1 MPEKQKINILWFG
14 NNLRIRDNESL
25 FKIMQ
30 EDLPFL
36 ALYIFDKTFF
46 SSAQFGFR
54 KIGKFRAQ
62 FLLETVL
69 DLENNLKQKKIP
81 FLKKF
86 GKTEEIFKQIS
97 EDFEVEK
104 IFCQREWT
112 KEEIEL
118 ENEVKAILPD
128 VKWIES
134 YSQLLLEPN
143 FVMDKSD
150 KIPLQFTTFRQKIE
164 KDFKIRNEFNSE
176 QLVYN
181 KYIFDLKIKSDD
193 ITLKTLGFDEFEMH
207 QSTAFP
213 FFGGES
219 EGLQRLNFYF
229 FETKNLSRYKETRN
243 GLIDADYSSKFSAWL
258 ANGSLSAV
266 SIFHEIKKYEAEFGS
281 NESTY
286 WLIFELL
293 WRDFFKY
300 TSMQFRDKIFQ
311 QNGILERE
319 YDFKSDENLVSQWIN
334 GETNS
339 DFINANMLEI
349 KNTGW
354 MSNRGRQ
361 NAASYFCKILK
372 QDWRTGAAYF
382 EEMLIDYDVHSNY
395 GNWMYLAGVGND
407 PRSRTFNAEKQAE
420 QYDYDHKFRNLWQK

>member
-14 NNLRIRDNESL
+14 NDLRIRDNDSL
-25 FKIMQ
+25 FKVMQ

-36 ALYIFDKTFF
+36 AVYIFDETFF
-46 SSAQFGFR
+46 SSTQSGFK
-54 KIGKFRAQ
+54 KIGKFRAK

-69 DLENNLKQKKIP
+69 NLESNLNQKNIP

-86 GKTEEIFKQIS
+86 GQTQDVFKQIS
-97 EDFEVEK
+97 EHFEVEK
-104 IFCQREWT
+104 IFCQKEWT

-118 ENEVKAILPD
+118 ENQIKTIFPD
-128 VKWIES
+128 VKWEKS
-134 YSQLLLEPN
+134 YSQLLLETD
-143 FVMDKSD
+143 FVKEKLD
-150 KIPLQFTTFRQKIE
+150 KIPLLFTTFRQKIE
-164 KDFKIRNEFNSE
+164 RDFKTRNEFDSE
-176 QLVYN
+176 RLVYN
-181 KYIFDLKIKSDD
+181 KSILDLKINSDE
-193 ITLKTLGFDEFEMH
+193 IILQTLGFDDFETH
-207 QSTAFP
+207 PTTAFP
-213 FFGGES
+213 FSGGETY
-219 EGLQRLNFYF
+219 GLQRVNHYF
-229 FETKNLSRYKETRN
+229 FKTKNISRYKETRN
-243 GLIDADYSSKFSAWL
+243 GLIDEDYSSKFSAWL

-286 WLIFELL
+286 WLVFELL

-311 QNGILERE
+311 QKGILEQDYE
-319 YDFKSDENLVSQWIN
+319 WKSDQNLLNQWIN
-334 GETNS
+334 GETDS

-361 NAASYFCKILK
+361 NVTSYFCKILK
-372 QDWRTGAAYF
+372 QGWRIGAAYF

-420 QYDYDHKFRNLWQK
+420 QYDSEQKFRDLWLQ

>member
-14 NNLRIRDNESL
+14 NDLRIRDNESL
-25 FKIMQ
+25 FNVMQ

-36 ALYIFDKTFF
+36 ALYIFDETFF
-46 SSAQFGFR
+46 CSAPLGFK

-62 FLLETVL
+62 FLLDTVL
-69 DLENNLKQKKIP
+69 DLNSNLTQKNIL

-86 GKTEEIFKQIS
+86 GRTQDVFNQIS
-97 EDFEVEK
+97 GQFEIEK
-104 IFCQREWT
+104 IFCQSEWT
-112 KEEIEL
+112 QEEVVLDNKI
-118 ENEVKAILPD
+118 KRILPG
-128 VKWIES
+128 VKWVKS
-134 YSQLLLEPN
+134 YSQLLLQPN
-143 FVMDKSD
+143 FVAEKLDE
-150 KIPLQFTTFRQKIE
+150 IPLLFTNFRQKIE
-164 KDFKIRNEFNSE
+164 KDFKIRNEFDCE
-176 QLVYN
+176 HLVN
-181 KYIFDLKIKSDD
+181 RRPHLDFQIDSDD
-193 ITLKTLGFDEFEMH
+193 ITLKTLGFDDFEVH

-213 FFGGES
+213 FSGGETAAI
-219 EGLQRLNFYF
+219 QRLNAYL
-229 FETKNLSRYKETRN
+229 FETKNLSCYKETRN
-243 GLIDADYSSKFSAWL
+243 GLIGEDYSSKFSAWL

-266 SIFHEIKKYEAEFGS
+266 SIFHEIKKYESKFGS

-286 WLIFELL
+286 WLVFELL

-300 TSMQFRDKIFQ
+300 TSMRFRDKIFLKV
-311 QNGILERE
+311 GILER
-319 YDFKSDENLVSQWIN
+319 DVQFKFDQNLVNEWIN

-361 NAASYFCKILK
+361 NVASYFCKILK
-372 QDWRTGAAYF
+372 QEWRIGAAYF

-407 PRSRTFNAEKQAE
+407 PRSRIFNAEKQAE
-420 QYDYDHKFRNLWQK
+420 QYDPNHKFRNLWLQ

>member
-1 MPEKQKINILWFG
+1 MPEKQKINILWF
-14 NNLRIRDNESL
+14 NNDLRIRDNESL

-36 ALYIFDKTFF
+36 AVYIFAESFF
-46 SSAQFGFR
+46 SSTQYGFK
-54 KIGKFRAQ
+54 KIGKFRAK
-62 FLLETVL
+62 FLLETVI
-69 DLENNLKQKKIP
+69 DLENNLNQKNIP
-81 FLKKF
+81 FIKKF
-86 GKTEEIFKQIS
+86 GQTQDIFKQIS
-97 EDFEVEK
+97 EYFDVKK

-118 ENEVKAILPD
+118 ENQIKPIFPN
-128 VKWIES
+128 VKWVKS
-134 YSQLLLEPN
+134 YSQILLEPN
-143 FVMDKSD
+143 LVKEKLD
-150 KIPLQFTTFRQKIE
+150 KIPLLFTTFRQKIE
-164 KDFKIRNEFNSE
+164 KDFKIRNEFDTEN
-176 QLVYN
+176 LVYD
-181 KYIFDLKIKSDD
+181 KSILDLKINSDN
-193 ITLKTLGFDEFEMH
+193 ITLQTLGFDDFEMH

-213 FFGGES
+213 FSGE
-219 EGLQRLNFYF
+219 EKNGLQRLNNYF

-243 GLIDADYSSKFSAWL
+243 GLIDEDYSSKFSAWL

-266 SIFHEIKKYEAEFGS
+266 SIFHEIKKYEAQFGS

-286 WLIFELL
+286 WLVFELL

-311 QNGILERE
+311 QKGILEQDYE
-319 YDFKSDENLVSQWIN
+319 WKSDERLVNQWIN
-334 GETNS
+334 GETDS

-361 NAASYFCKILK
+361 NVASYFCKILK
-372 QDWRTGAAYF
+372 QDWRIGAAYF

-395 GNWMYLAGVGND
+395 GNWMYLSGVGND

-420 QYDYDHKFRNLWQK
+420 QYDSEHKFRDLWLK

>member
-14 NNLRIRDNESL
+14 NDLRIIDNESL
-25 FKIMQ
+25 FNVMQ

-36 ALYIFDKTFF
+36 ALYIFAESFF
-46 SSAQFGFR
+46 SSTQFGFK
-54 KIGKFRAQ
+54 KIGKFRAR
-62 FLLETVL
+62 FLLETIL
-69 DLENNLKQKKIP
+69 DLENNLQQKSIP
-81 FLKKF
+81 FLKKL
-86 GKTEEIFKQIS
+86 GRTQDIFKQIF

-112 KEEIEL
+112 KEEIGL
-118 ENEVKAILPD
+118 ENQIKPIFPD
-128 VKWIES
+128 VKWVKS
-134 YSQLLLEPN
+134 CSQLLFEPN
-143 FVMDKSD
+143 FVKEKLDN
-150 KIPLQFTTFRQKIE
+150 IPLLFTTFRQKIE
-164 KDFKIRNEFNSE
+164 RDFKIRNEFDSE
-176 QLVYN
+176 HLVYN
-181 KYIFDLKIKSDD
+181 KSILDFKISSDD
-193 ITLKTLGFDEFEMH
+193 ITLQTLGFDDFEMH

-213 FFGGES
+213 FSGGETA
-219 EGLQRLNFYF
+219 GLQRLNSYF
-229 FETKNLSRYKETRN
+229 FETKNLSLYKETRN
-243 GLIDADYSSKFSAWL
+243 GLIDEDYSGKFSAWL

-266 SIFHEIKKYEAEFGS
+266 SIFYEIKKYEAEFGS

-286 WLIFELL
+286 WLVFELL

-300 TSMQFRDKIFQ
+300 TSMQFRDKIFHR
-311 QNGILERE
+311 NGILERDYE
-319 YDFKSDENLVSQWIN
+319 FKSNQILINQWIN
-334 GETNS
+334 GETDS

-361 NAASYFCKILK
+361 NVASYFCKILK
-372 QDWRTGAAYF
+372 QDWRIGAAYF

-420 QYDYDHKFRNLWQK
+420 QYDSEHKFRDLWLQ